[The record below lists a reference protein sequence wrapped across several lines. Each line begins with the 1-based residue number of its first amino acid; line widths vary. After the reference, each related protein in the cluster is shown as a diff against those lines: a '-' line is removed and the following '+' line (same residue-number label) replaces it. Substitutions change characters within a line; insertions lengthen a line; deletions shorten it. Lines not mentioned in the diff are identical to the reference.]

1 MYPENRHPCPKIV
14 FSGWGGAV
22 HQEVEGVAICGY
34 GTGFVSNM
42 IPLRCNDDLMPK
54 CLQDCH
60 GQSIDVYENPVQAGC
75 VAKNLVHE

>member
-1 MYPENRHPCPKIV
+1 M
-14 FSGWGGAV
+14 
-22 HQEVEGVAICGY
+22 AICGY